1 MDMSESDMRIA
12 LEWAKFDSHVI
23 LPSVPDRERSTM
35 RSAYFAGA
43 AAVLSIFQELQE
55 SDKTSEAV
63 LDLLKSLNQ
72 EIYKFTVTLSADE
85 VQ

>member
-1 MDMSESDMRIA
+1 MDMSDSNMRIA

-23 LPSVPDRERSTM
+23 LPNAPDRERSTM

-43 AAVLSIFQELQE
+43 AAVLSIFQELQD

-63 LDLLKSLNQ
+63 VDLFKSLNQ
-72 EIYKFTVTLSADE
+72 EIYKFTLALSEDKA
-85 VQ
+85 